1 MSDFDHQRI
10 LAHRQPNQFNAASTA
25 STASTASNFG
35 PPEKIIR
42 LPAVVQTVGLSR
54 ATIYRLIQ
62 LGDFP
67 GPIKLGR
74 HASGWCESAIQS
86 WIRQRAGRQWV

>member
-1 MSDFDHQRI
+1 MSNFEYPRI
-10 LAHRQPNQFNAASTA
+10 LAHHQPNQFDAACAASY
-25 STASTASNFG
+25 FG
-35 PPEKIIR
+35 APEKIIR
-42 LPAVVQTVGLSR
+42 LQTVVKTVGLSR
-54 ATIYRLIQ
+54 ATIYRLIK

-67 GPIKLGR
+67 RPIKLGK